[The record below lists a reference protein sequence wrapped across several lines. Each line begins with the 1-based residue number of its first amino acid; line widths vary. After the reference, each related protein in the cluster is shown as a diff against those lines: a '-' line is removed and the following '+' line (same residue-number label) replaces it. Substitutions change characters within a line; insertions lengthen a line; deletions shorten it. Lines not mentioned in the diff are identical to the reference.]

1 MAFKMNKNNVNFGE
15 GTGSSPNKFS
25 NMGAFGGFN
34 AEQLRMQA
42 DAMDRMRKPLVDKMK
57 ELSGGKSE
65 LAKRTDSDGNSF
77 ASKINKAVSGIS
89 GGGSDEKL
97 NAINKIINS

>member
-15 GTGSSPNKFS
+15 GTGSSPIKFG
-25 NMGAFGGFN
+25 MGAFGGFN

-42 DAMDRMRKPLVDKMK
+42 DAMDRMRQPLVDKMK

-65 LAKRTDSDGNSF
+65 LAKRTDSGGNSF
-77 ASKINKAVSGIS
+77 ASRIKEAVSGIS